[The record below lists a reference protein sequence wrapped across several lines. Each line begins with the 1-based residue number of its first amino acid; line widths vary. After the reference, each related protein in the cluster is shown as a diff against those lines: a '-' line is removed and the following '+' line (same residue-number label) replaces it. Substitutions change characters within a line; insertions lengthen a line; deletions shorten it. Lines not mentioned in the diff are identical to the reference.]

1 MFRYLAC
8 SLSSYAGHSKEL
20 EVHGTMGKRHPASQ
34 DRSLLCLIQSLV
46 DHVVI
51 LETRDDFSIRGYLT
65 GCDEGMNC
73 TLERA
78 VRVTPEGR
86 KDELDKLHVRARVIR
101 FVHMPRE
108 INSVVLVEKKRLEDF
123 EAARQYQSKVVFGP
137 IHVSKIVGSMEKNG

>member
-1 MFRYLAC
+1 M
-8 SLSSYAGHSKEL
+8 
-20 EVHGTMGKRHPASQ
+20 
-34 DRSLLCLIQSLV
+34 IQSLV

-51 LETRDDFSIRGYLT
+51 LETRDDFSIKGYLI

-137 IHVSKIVGSMEKNG
+137 VHVSKIVGSMERNG